1 MHHICARQPASLLTK
16 GFLARRFLVCAGIHM
31 HSATTSAD
39 GHDPGDAT
47 RRTQASGCTCGGTAN
62 ASPSAPSLASTPSPS
77 AAAPPAG
84 AGSRAAP
91 GVPNAAS
98 ASAAARRRA
107 RRAPARP
114 RKARWRRC
122 RCSRCSHS
130 RAAASASAAAMSAS
144 RWMKLAVACHT
155 KSLGRL
161 VTSTALQKPDTAS
174 RRQGGRCADARRAAD
189 LPQALQA
196 RHRAEVVR
204 VGVGP
209 EVGAVAQRE
218 RGDPARRRGAPG
230 RALLQQAPHALVG
243 RRLRHAGA
251 RFRGILPEYC
261 GSSTLSSENGKRNGS
276 SNKVD

>member
-1 MHHICARQPASLLTK
+1 MHPRALRPWHPRPRPRPPRRRQAQAR
-16 GFLARRFLVCAGIHM
+16 
-31 HSATTSAD
+31 
-39 GHDPGDAT
+39 
-47 RRTQASGCTCGGTAN
+47 
-62 ASPSAPSLASTPSPS
+62 
-77 AAAPPAG
+77 
-84 AGSRAAP
+84 
-91 GVPNAAS
+91 
-98 ASAAARRRA
+98 ARRRA
-107 RRAPARP
+107 CRMRRAPRPRRAGAPGVRPRGPGRRAGAAAGAAGAHTAARP
-114 RKARWRRC
+114 PRPRRRRC
-122 RCSRCSHS
+122 P
-130 RAAASASAAAMSAS
+130 RAAPCTPVREHNTLNPISSRTQNHARRTASS